1 MLSKRSSPALVSA
14 AAASELPRAALLALL
29 VIFILPRLFSTE
41 LWTGRDLTS
50 FGIAWSMID
59 GLKDSWLFPN
69 VDGAPAYTIGPLTAW
84 IGALS
89 MATIGKIT
97 GPIIAFHLTS
107 GLWFAVLTA
116 SIWYATYLLSRRDE
130 AQPLAFIF
138 GGEAARKDYGRV
150 VADLATLMLVATYG
164 TVLDVHEVTPETT
177 LLALSGLLLFGV
189 VLGLEKFIRGSVVAG
204 VACGLA
210 FTTASLSA
218 GIWFTLAAWC
228 AIFFT
233 PDYTSRSKRA
243 AITLSTAAVTA
254 AVWPALAF
262 ITAPAEA
269 ARWFSELFAAEIRA
283 FSPFTFSDYLW
294 LIKNIAW
301 ATLPSWPFAAFAL
314 YSWRK
319 NRRSAHIAAPL
330 AVMAV
335 ALCSILFTGIG
346 ARSTLFCAIPS
357 LVVLAAFGLASA
369 KRSKENILD
378 LFSGII
384 FTLGLLV
391 IWVYFFAWYTGTPT
405 KMAYSITRLAPAVAP
420 HINAF
425 GFTAAAAATVFWG
438 WLAYW
443 RFFKHPIYL
452 WRGAWMAACGLTAAW
467 ITVMGLFGSLV
478 DGARSME
485 YTENVFSSALQKIE
499 SENGCVSGDR
509 LTLSDRAAFN
519 YYSHIRFSEPG
530 SKQCKYELV
539 KVDAKYA
546 LTENNEKVL
555 ASIHGRPRSSTIY
568 LLQVR
573 E

>member
-1 MLSKRSSPALVSA
+1 MLSKRSSPTLVSA

-69 VDGAPAYTIGPLTAW
+69 VDGAPVYTIGPLTAW

-177 LLALSGLLLFGV
+177 LLALSAMLLFGV

-243 AITLSTAAVTA
+243 AITLSTAAATA
-254 AVWPALAF
+254 AVWPLLAF
-262 ITAPAEA
+262 ITAPSDA
-269 ARWFSELFAAEIRA
+269 ARWFSELFAAELRA

-301 ATLPSWPFAAFAL
+301 ATLPSWPFAAYAL
-314 YSWRK
+314 YAWRK

-357 LVVLAAFGLASA
+357 LVILAAYGLASA

-384 FTLGLLV
+384 FSLGLMV
-391 IWVYFFAWYTGTPT
+391 IWAYFFAWYTGTPT

-420 HINAF
+420 HINAV

-485 YTENVFSSALQKIE
+485 YTENAFASALQKIE

-509 LTLSDRAAFN
+509 LSLSDRAVFN

-530 SKQCKYELV
+530 SKQCKYEMV

-546 LTENNEKVL
+546 LTQNNEKVL

>member
-269 ARWFSELFAAEIRA
+269 ARWFSELIAAEINA

-319 NRRSAHIAAPL
+319 NRCSAHIAAPL

-485 YTENVFSSALQKIE
+485 YTENVFSSALHKIE

>member
-50 FGIAWSMID
+50 FGIACSMID

-69 VDGAPAYTIGPLTAW
+69 VDGAPVYTIGPLTAW

-107 GLWFAVLTA
+107 GLWFALLTS

-177 LLALSGLLLFGV
+177 LLALSGMLLFGV

-243 AITLSTAAVTA
+243 AITLSTAAATA
-254 AVWPALAF
+254 AFWPLLAF
-262 ITAPAEA
+262 ITAPGDA
-269 ARWFSELFAAEIRA
+269 ARWFSEIFAAELRA
-283 FSPFTFSDYLW
+283 FSPFTLSDYLW

-301 ATLPSWPFAAFAL
+301 ATLPSWPFAAYAL
-314 YSWRK
+314 YAWRK
-319 NRRSAHIAAPL
+319 NRRSAHISAPL

-384 FTLGLLV
+384 FSLGLMV
-391 IWVYFFAWYTGTPT
+391 IWAYFIAWYTGTPA
-405 KMAYSITRLAPAVAP
+405 KMAFSITRLAPAVAP
-420 HINAF
+420 HINAV
-425 GFTAAAAATVFWG
+425 GFAAAAAATVFWG

-485 YTENVFSSALQKIE
+485 YTENVFSSALLRIE

-509 LTLSDRAAFN
+509 LSLSDRAAFN
-519 YYSHIRFSEPG
+519 YYSHIRFSELG
-530 SKQCKYELV
+530 SKQCKYELI
-539 KVDAKYA
+539 KVDAKSS
-546 LTENNEKVL
+546 LTKNNEKAL